1 MFLHVRVVCLRACVF
16 GARARARWGGM
27 RVTVNGGLGMLMI
40 RTSEVKGNSRSK
52 NGRERDHGARAEEG
66 KAWAQ

>member
-1 MFLHVRVVCLRACVF
+1 
-16 GARARARWGGM
+16 M